1 VPIELSLSDAV
12 LPSGESAFRL
22 DVADHGPGIPEEE
35 LEDVFGKFVQ
45 SSRTKT
51 GAGGTG
57 LGLAIC
63 RQIVMAHGGTIS
75 AANRTEGGAIFE
87 VLMPMET
94 AFEARVAELS

>member
-1 VPIELSLSDAV
+1 VS
-12 LPSGESAFRL
+12 
-22 DVADHGPGIPEEE
+22 VADSGPGIPEAE

-63 RQIVMAHGGTIS
+63 RQIVMAHGGRIS
-75 AANRTEGGAIFE
+75 AANRSAGGAVFD
-87 VLMPMET
+87 VLIPMET
-94 AFEARVAELS
+94 VFRPTPA